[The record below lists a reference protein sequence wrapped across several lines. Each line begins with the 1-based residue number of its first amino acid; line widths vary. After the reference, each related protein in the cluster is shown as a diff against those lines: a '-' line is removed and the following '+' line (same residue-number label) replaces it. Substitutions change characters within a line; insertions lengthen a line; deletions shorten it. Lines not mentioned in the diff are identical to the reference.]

1 MTTIDAL
8 PGWTPDHLDSLEGKT
23 YLITG
28 ATAGA
33 GYEATRILLS
43 KGAKVVMLNR
53 SAEKSAD
60 AVSRLKQE
68 FGTDADVS
76 SVRMELADLASVRAA
91 GEEILATVP
100 RIDALICNA
109 AIAQV
114 PSQKLTV
121 DGFESQLGTNHFGHF
136 VLAGMLFD
144 RIDESHGRIVVVASL
159 GYMMGLKTIKFDD
172 MNWDNDYNA
181 NSAYSQSKLA
191 QMMFAYELQDRVKA
205 AGKNVEVYVC
215 HPGSSAT
222 SLIKTSG
229 SLAMRFTFY
238 LMTLSPL
245 VQSAEKG
252 AYPEVMCAT
261 ADGLEQRA
269 LYGPTGR
276 REWVGPV
283 GKGTLKPYAYDKAV
297 MQQLW
302 TRSEQATGFHWN
314 VA

>member
-28 ATAGA
+28 TTAGA

-76 SVRMELADLASVRAA
+76 SVRMELAALASVRAA

-136 VLAGMLFD
+136 VLAGMLFV
-144 RIDESHGRIVVVASL
+144 RID
-159 GYMMGLKTIKFDD
+159 
-172 MNWDNDYNA
+172 
-181 NSAYSQSKLA
+181 
-191 QMMFAYELQDRVKA
+191 
-205 AGKNVEVYVC
+205 
-215 HPGSSAT
+215 
-222 SLIKTSG
+222 
-229 SLAMRFTFY
+229 
-238 LMTLSPL
+238 
-245 VQSAEKG
+245 
-252 AYPEVMCAT
+252 
-261 ADGLEQRA
+261 
-269 LYGPTGR
+269 
-276 REWVGPV
+276 
-283 GKGTLKPYAYDKAV
+283 
-297 MQQLW
+297 
-302 TRSEQATGFHWN
+302 
-314 VA
+314 